1 MTATTNAEQKHY
13 KRFISGLLV
22 SLGLL
27 LLLAKTG
34 NAPGTATI
42 SSSHLTNASDIE
54 HIIATGTRINLTE
67 YAENGAR
74 FYALQAQDWTQ
85 FQQQHRHVVTFDA
98 PAVELFATNTVHSW
112 RVSAHRGKL
121 AQEEDKPILELIDN
135 VVLEQTLAKT
145 NELNISS
152 DRLTVDTVNEA
163 VTARGNV
170 VLNSGPLQTRG
181 PVMVI
186 SNKNVLEF
194 SSTSDQ
200 RVVSYISLITADTNT
215 FLSATASEDA

>member
-13 KRFISGLLV
+13 KRFVSGLLV

-34 NAPGTATI
+34 NTPGTATN
-42 SSSHLTNASDIE
+42 SSPLTNASDIE

-98 PAVELFATNTVHSW
+98 PAVETLCNRHSSAPGEFRHTAASLLKKRTNQSLSSSITW
-112 RVSAHRGKL
+112 CWNKL
-121 AQEEDKPILELIDN
+121 WLK
-135 VVLEQTLAKT
+135 QT
-145 NELNISS
+145 N
-152 DRLTVDTVNEA
+152 
-163 VTARGNV
+163 
-170 VLNSGPLQTRG
+170 
-181 PVMVI
+181 
-186 SNKNVLEF
+186 
-194 SSTSDQ
+194 
-200 RVVSYISLITADTNT
+200 
-215 FLSATASEDA
+215 

>member
-42 SSSHLTNASDIE
+42 SSPLTNASDIE
-54 HIIATGTRINLTE
+54 QIIATGTRINLTE

-98 PAVELFATNTVHSW
+98 PVVELFATDTVHSW

-145 NELNISS
+145 NELNLSS

-194 SSTSDQ
+194 SGTSDQ